1 MNEFSPSKKK
11 LKQYVFLIKKKKLF
25 NETYPLQK
33 KKKKNKKKR
42 SSIIKIFAYRTN
54 FQKEIS
60 SLLFNVAEYWQS
72 TDTKTYVKKQYLKKT
87 LITRGR
93 RLVSEFMWSIKIN
106 FVFGPYHYQKFSLT
120 QDLKIPFVLCSR
132 IDKEVIRTDQKNTN
146 VKCFIE
152 CTLHS
157 MSNNCKDVK
166 KVP

>member
-11 LKQYVFLIKKKKLF
+11 LKQYVFLLKKKKLF
-25 NETYPLQK
+25 HETNPLQK
-33 KKKKNKKKR
+33 KKTKKKR

-93 RLVSEFMWSIKIN
+93 RLVSEFM
-106 FVFGPYHYQKFSLT
+106 
-120 QDLKIPFVLCSR
+120 
-132 IDKEVIRTDQKNTN
+132 
-146 VKCFIE
+146 
-152 CTLHS
+152 
-157 MSNNCKDVK
+157 
-166 KVP
+166 

>member
-11 LKQYVFLIKKKKLF
+11 LKQYVFLHKKKKLF
-25 NETYPLQK
+25 HETYPLK
-33 KKKKNKKKR
+33 KKKKKTKKKR

-93 RLVSEFMWSIKIN
+93 RLVSEFM
-106 FVFGPYHYQKFSLT
+106 
-120 QDLKIPFVLCSR
+120 
-132 IDKEVIRTDQKNTN
+132 
-146 VKCFIE
+146 
-152 CTLHS
+152 
-157 MSNNCKDVK
+157 
-166 KVP
+166 